1 MSAYSDKME
10 GLLAPI
16 SDELPCGG
24 DLEYD
29 AEFLSLET
37 LATFRPERQVGDS
50 ILPAEPPDW
59 REVYAAAEQLFQR
72 TKDLRVAI
80 SWVRAATA
88 QHGMEGLVDGL
99 GLMAGL
105 VERYWA
111 DVYPKLDADDDN
123 DPTMRLNALAVI
135 GDETGLRM
143 DLLPVTLAISRGL
156 GTLRVREALS
166 SLDLF
171 TRADSDQVY
180 TAPQIEGAI
189 HAALTESGERRNLA
203 GEAAKLARDLEARV
217 RQEANAYDALSLQ
230 PLLEWLD
237 PIAEVYERVLA
248 SFVEVSAE
256 AGEQIG
262 GEPSSGGGAITGEV
276 QSRDQAIRALEKVC
290 AYLERAEPTN
300 PAPLLI
306 RRAQRLMTMSFL
318 EIMRDLAPEAL
329 PPVHNIAGVRESEPE
344 D

>member
-1 MSAYSDKME
+1 MSEYAAQIDRFLE
-10 GLLAPI
+10 PI
-16 SDELPCGG
+16 SDDLACGE

-29 AEFLSLET
+29 AEFLALEA
-37 LATFRPERQVGDS
+37 LSKYRPERQVGDS

-59 REVYAAAEQLFQR
+59 REVLSAAEQLFQR
-72 TKDLRVAI
+72 TKDLRVAVCL
-80 SWVRAATA
+80 VRAFTA
-88 QHGMEGLVDGL
+88 QRGMEGLVDGL
-99 GLMAGL
+99 SIITGLIQ
-105 VERYWA
+105 RYWA
-111 DVYPKLDADDDN
+111 DVYPKLDADDNN
-123 DPTMRLNALAVI
+123 DPTMRLNALAVL

-171 TRADSDQVY
+171 SRGDSDQVY
-180 TAPQIEGAI
+180 TASQVEGAI
-189 HAALTESGERRNLA
+189 QAALTESGERRNLPR
-203 GEAAKLARDLEARV
+203 EAAQVARGLESLV
-217 RQEANAYDALSLQ
+217 RQEANAYDAMSLQ
-230 PLLEWLD
+230 PLLEWLE

-256 AGEQIG
+256 HGEQSAG
-262 GEPSSGGGAITGEV
+262 DTLSEGTFSGDV
-276 QSRDQAIRALEKVC
+276 KSRDQAIRALEKVC

-318 EIMRDLAPEAL
+318 EIMRDMAPEAL
-329 PPVHNIAGVRESEPE
+329 PPVHNIAGVREGESEY
-344 D
+344 